1 MLVDGRNAYAC
12 LERLKPGRTVL
23 EPLEGKR
30 RLRDLACDT
39 VPPKE
44 KLGASRRS

>member
-1 MLVDGRNAYAC
+1 MRIDGENAYAC
-12 LERLKPGRTVL
+12 MARLQKGITRL
-23 EPLEGKR
+23 EPLTGKR

-44 KLGASRRS
+44 RLPGIVE